1 MVDFLFLPLREN
13 RSKALE
19 HHLESPRLDR
29 RECLSYMSIDS
40 FTQYFSMNP
49 DQVDENRAAMLS
61 ERWKIVKDKLYAAL
75 EMDGP
80 SRAAYLKEIGQQ
92 DPELRSELD
101 SLIASHDE
109 ASTAFLNQ
117 PAAHIAALLA
127 EPQTD
132 LIGRRLGPYQLIRR
146 IGVGGMGE
154 VYRAV
159 RADDQYRKEVAI
171 KLVRAGQSSG
181 FILDRFK
188 NERQIL
194 ASLEHPN
201 ICRMLDGGTTS
212 EGLPYFVMELI
223 EGEPIDKYCAKH
235 KSPVQ
240 ERLELFLQVCSA
252 VQFAHQRLI
261 VHRDIK
267 PANILVTKEGQP
279 KLLDFGIAKILDP
292 SASDNATVTL
302 FQVLTPGYASPEQI
316 KGETITTASDV
327 YSLGVVLYELLTG
340 QSPYRVT
347 TGASHEISRA
357 VCEEEPRRPSTTVRE
372 TKDGPT
378 SGEDPR
384 EKVTKRLRGDLDN
397 IVLMALRKEPA
408 RRYSSVEQFAGD
420 IRRHL
425 QNLPVIAR
433 QDSWTYRTSKFALR
447 HKAGV
452 LAATAALIA
461 LLAGV
466 GVILHEARIARQQ
479 AQLAQEQRMRAER
492 RFNDV
497 RKLANSLMFE
507 VHDSIKDL
515 PGSTPARKLL
525 VSRALE
531 YLNSLNAEAKN
542 DASLQQEMAAA
553 YEKIGDVQGQP
564 RQANLGDPGGAA
576 DSYKKALAIREALAA
591 ADSKD
596 LEVRRQLVPN
606 YAKLSDLLW
615 SMGDQSGAMDY
626 SGKAFNQA
634 DALYRADPKDQV
646 DRQLFAKFRMDHGY
660 KQAVVGGDREAGL
673 ENLRQGSAMLE
684 QLASE
689 NPADL
694 QVRRIMGLSYS
705 RAAEILR
712 EDPKQRPQALALYK
726 KAITTKEGLVAA
738 EPNNAEFQRLVA
750 YDHFSI
756 GELLAA
762 MDEKE
767 AALSQEQDALGA
779 FQKLAASDPAN
790 AQFQQDI
797 GRVSAQ
803 MGRVLID
810 MGQFS
815 TGMTQLRSSLST
827 LERLPDANNQRTLVG
842 FTILTDRLWMGK
854 SHVLLAAA
862 KSASGQQVAAHCRE
876 AEAWF
881 GKCLPGFEAIRDHA
895 PPQYGGAARVEEVNE
910 EKARCQQILNN
921 THTSRSE

>member
-1 MVDFLFLPLREN
+1 MN
-13 RSKALE
+13 LE
-19 HHLESPRLDR
+19 P
-29 RECLSYMSIDS
+29 
-40 FTQYFSMNP
+40 
-49 DQVDENRAAMLS
+49 VDETRAAMLP
-61 ERWKIVKDKLYAAL
+61 ERWNVVKDKLYAAL
-75 EMDGP
+75 ELQGP
-80 SRAAYLKEIGQQ
+80 SRAAYLEEIGGQ
-92 DPELRSELD
+92 DPELRAELD
-101 SLIASHDE
+101 SLLASHE
-109 ASTAFLNQ
+109 QASTAFLNQ

-127 EPQTD
+127 GPRSD
-132 LIGRRLGPYQLIRR
+132 LIGRRLGPYQLIRQ

-154 VYRAV
+154 VYRAF

-171 KLVRAGQSSG
+171 KLVRAGQSTG

-194 ASLEHPN
+194 ALLEHPN

-212 EGLPYFVMELI
+212 DGLPYFVMELI
-223 EGEPIDKYCAKH
+223 EGEPIDKYCAEH
-235 KSPVQ
+235 KCSVA
-240 ERLELFLQVCSA
+240 ERLELFLQICSA

-267 PANILVTKEGQP
+267 PGNILVTKEGQP

-292 SASDNATVTL
+292 SAGDNATVTL

-357 VCEEEPRRPSTTVRE
+357 VCEEEPRRPSTAVRE
-372 TKDGPT
+372 TKDHPT
-378 SGEDPR
+378 PGEEPS
-384 EKVTKRLRGDLDN
+384 EKVRKGLRGDLDN

-433 QDSWTYRTSKFALR
+433 QDSWKYRTSKFALR

-452 LAATAALIA
+452 LAASAALVA

-466 GVILHEARIARQQ
+466 GIILHEARIARQQ
-479 AQLAQEQRMRAER
+479 AQLAQEQRIRAER
-492 RFNDV
+492 RFNEV

-542 DASLQQEMAAA
+542 DPSLQQEMAAA

-576 DSYKKALAIREALAA
+576 DSYKKALAIREEVAA

-596 LEVRRQLVPN
+596 LEVRQQIVPN

-615 SMGDQSGAMDY
+615 SMGDPAGAMAY
-626 SGKAFNQA
+626 SEKAFQQA
-634 DALYRADPKDQV
+634 DALYRVNPKGQV
-646 DRQLFAKFRMDHGY
+646 VRQLFAKFRMDHGY
-660 KQAVVGGDREAGL
+660 KQAVVAGDRDAGL

-712 EDPKQRPQALALYK
+712 EDPKEQAQALALYK
-726 KAITTKEGLVAA
+726 KAIATKQTLVAA

-756 GELLAA
+756 GGLLAS
-762 MDEKE
+762 MDQKE
-767 AALSQEQDALGA
+767 AALSQDQDALRT
-779 FQKLAASDPAN
+779 FQKLAANDPAN

-803 MGRVLID
+803 MARVLIH
-810 MGQFS
+810 MGQLS
-815 TGMTQLRSSLST
+815 KGMAQLRSSLAT
-827 LERLPDANNQRTLVG
+827 LERLPEAGNPRSLVG
-842 FTILTDRLWMGK
+842 FTILTDQLWMGK
-854 SHVLLAAA
+854 IHVLLAAA
-862 KSASGQQVAAHCRE
+862 KSASRQQAAANCRD
-876 AEAWF
+876 ADSWF
-881 GKCLPGFEAIRDHA
+881 SKCLPGFEVIRDHA
-895 PPQYGGAARVEEVNE
+895 PPQYEGAARVDEINHAR
-910 EKARCQQILNN
+910 ARCQQILTNAN
-921 THTSRSE
+921 VSAPQ

>member
-1 MVDFLFLPLREN
+1 
-13 RSKALE
+13 
-19 HHLESPRLDR
+19 
-29 RECLSYMSIDS
+29 
-40 FTQYFSMNP
+40 MNP
-49 DQVDENRAAMLS
+49 DQVDEKRAAMPP
-61 ERWKIVKDKLYAAL
+61 ERWNVVKDKLYAAL
-75 EMDGP
+75 ELEGP
-80 SRAAYLKEIGQQ
+80 GRAAYLEEITEQ
-92 DPELRSELD
+92 DPELRAELD
-101 SLIASHDE
+101 SLLASHE
-109 ASTAFLNQ
+109 QASTGFLD
-117 PAAHIAALLA
+117 PAAHIASLLS
-127 EPQTD
+127 EPQPD
-132 LIGRRLGPYQLIRR
+132 LIGRRLGPYQLIRQ

-154 VYRAV
+154 VYRAF

-171 KLVRAGQSSG
+171 KLVRAGQGSG

-201 ICRMLDGGTTS
+201 VCRLLDGGTTP

-223 EGEPIDKYCAKH
+223 EGEPIDKYCAEH
-235 KSPVQ
+235 KCSVQ
-240 ERLELFLQVCSA
+240 ERLALFLEVCSA

-267 PANILVTKEGQP
+267 PANILVTQEGQP

-292 SASDNATVTL
+292 SATGSAGPAVTL

-316 KGETITTASDV
+316 KGEPITTASDI

-347 TGASHEISRA
+347 TSASHEISRA
-357 VCEEEPRRPSTTVRE
+357 VCEDEPRKPSTMVRE
-372 TKDGPT
+372 QLHGPT
-378 SGEDPR
+378 SREAPG

-397 IVLMALRKEPA
+397 IVLMALRKQPG
-408 RRYSSVEQFAGD
+408 RRYSSVEQFAED

-433 QDSWTYRTSKFALR
+433 QDSWRYRASKFALR
-447 HKAGV
+447 HKTGV
-452 LAATAALIA
+452 LAASAAIIA

-466 GVILHEARIARQQ
+466 GIILHEAGIARQQ
-479 AQLAQEQRMRAER
+479 ARLAQEQRMRAER

-542 DASLQQEMAAA
+542 DASLQQEVAAA

-576 DSYKKALAIREALAA
+576 DSYKKALAIRESLAA
-591 ADSKD
+591 SDPKD

-615 SMGDQSGAMDY
+615 SMGEAQPAMEY

-634 DALYRADPKDQV
+634 ESLYQSDPKSEANRALY
-646 DRQLFAKFRMDHGY
+646 AKFRMDNGY
-660 KQAVVGGDREAGL
+660 KQAIVGGDRDAGL

-712 EDPKQRPQALALYK
+712 QDPKDRPQALALYK
-726 KAITTKEGLVAA
+726 KAITTKQGLVAA

-762 MDEKE
+762 MDDKN
-767 AALSQEQDALGA
+767 AALSQDREALAA

-803 MGRVLID
+803 MGRLLVD
-810 MGQFS
+810 MGQIS
-815 TGMTQLRSSLST
+815 AGMVQLRSSLST
-827 LERLPDANNQRTLVG
+827 LERLPDANSERTLVG
-842 FTILTDRLWMGK
+842 FTILSDELWMGK
-854 SHVLLAAA
+854 VHVLLASSQ
-862 KSASGQQVAAHCRE
+862 SASRQQAAAHCRE
-876 AEAWF
+876 ADVWF
-881 GKCLPGFEAIRDHA
+881 GKCLPGFETIRDHA
-895 PPQYGGAARVEEVNE
+895 PPQYGGAARVDEIHEQ
-910 EKARCQQILNN
+910 KARCQQSLNN
-921 THTSRSE
+921 MNASRSE